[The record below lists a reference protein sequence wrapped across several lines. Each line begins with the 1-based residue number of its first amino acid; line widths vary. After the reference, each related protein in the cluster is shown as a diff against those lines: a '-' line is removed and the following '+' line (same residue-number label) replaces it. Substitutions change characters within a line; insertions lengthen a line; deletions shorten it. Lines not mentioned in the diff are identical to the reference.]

1 MRILYVCT
9 ANICRS
15 PSAAALLT
23 DAQIAG
29 VEVRSAGTNAVV
41 GAPGCS
47 MAPALRERESVHHS
61 QSLTAELVEWADLVL
76 TAARGHQATVM
87 SLDPGARA
95 KTFTIVQAGRLAA
108 WLVSSG
114 MLEAAQERA
123 ADPQGW
129 TERFEEGDQR
139 LFVVPLPEAGEQ
151 TPAWLVA
158 ELDAARGLAPAPAP
172 AEPQGRFRRRK
183 GGDEPHPD
191 DIPDP
196 HELGP
201 GWHEPAG
208 QKIAEATAELE
219 LVLRTICE
227 PPAAG

>member
-29 VEVRSAGTNAVV
+29 VEVRSAGTNAGV

-61 QSLTAELVEWADLVL
+61 QALTGELVEWADLVL

-123 ADPQGW
+123 VRPA
-129 TERFEEGDQR
+129 R
-139 LFVVPLPEAGEQ
+139 LDRTV
-151 TPAWLVA
+151 
-158 ELDAARGLAPAPAP
+158 RG
-172 AEPQGRFRRRK
+172 R
-183 GGDEPHPD
+183 
-191 DIPDP
+191 
-196 HELGP
+196 
-201 GWHEPAG
+201 
-208 QKIAEATAELE
+208 
-219 LVLRTICE
+219 
-227 PPAAG
+227 